1 MSGMLDGRGTAN
13 TNQSIDRSADDRI
26 LDATLAVLARDGVAG
41 VSMRAVAREA
51 DVAVGLANYYFENK
65 TALISAALRRVGE
78 QDATLVSPATAGDD
92 PADHLHRS
100 LQRALDPAFLAR
112 DYLSLRLQ
120 LWALAG
126 VETEFAE
133 INRAAQKCYLEGLA
147 DLIHAARPRLD
158 RGDAEQR
165 AADILIEQNG
175 VWLTAILI
183 TDQAAIDRAVER
195 CIDRAFG

>member
-1 MSGMLDGRGTAN
+1 MTATAN
-13 TNQSIDRSADDRI
+13 EPIDRSADDRI
-26 LDATLAVLARDGVAG
+26 LDATLAVLAREGVAG

-78 QDATLVSPATAGDD
+78 QDATLVAPARAGDD
-92 PADHLHRS
+92 PADHLNRS

-126 VETEFAE
+126 VESEYAE
-133 INRAAQKCYLEGLA
+133 INRVAQKCYLEGLA

-158 RGDAEQR
+158 RADVEQR

-183 TDQAAIDRAVER
+183 TDQAAIDRALER
-195 CIDRAFG
+195 CIDRALGSKGA

>member
-1 MSGMLDGRGTAN
+1 MTGMLDRRGTVN
-13 TNQSIDRSADDRI
+13 TNQPIDRSADDRI
-26 LDATLAVLARDGVAG
+26 LDATLAVLAREGVAG

-51 DVAVGLANYYFENK
+51 DVAVGLANYYFVNK
-65 TALISAALRRVGE
+65 TTLISAALRRVGE
-78 QDATLVSPATAGDD
+78 QDAALVAPARAGDD

-126 VETEFAE
+126 VEPEYAE
-133 INRAAQKCYLEGLA
+133 INRSAQKCSLEGLA
-147 DLIHAARPRLD
+147 DLIHTARPRLD
-158 RGDAEQR
+158 RANVEQS

>member
-1 MSGMLDGRGTAN
+1 MTVDTSRPIN
-13 TNQSIDRSADDRI
+13 RSADDRI
-26 LDATLAVLARDGVAG
+26 LDATLAVLAREGMAG

-78 QDATLVSPATAGDD
+78 QDAALVAPARVGDD
-92 PADHLHRS
+92 PGEHLHRS
-100 LQRALDPAFLAR
+100 LRRALDPAFLAR

-126 VETEFAE
+126 VEPEYAE
-133 INRAAQKCYLEGLA
+133 INRAAQKRYLDGLA
-147 DLIHAARPRLD
+147 DLILSARPRLD
-158 RGDAEQR
+158 RADVEER

-183 TDQAAIDRAVER
+183 TDQAAIDRAIER
-195 CIDRAFG
+195 CVDRASG